1 MFRLRAYAL
10 ACCIT
15 DGLTRRLLII
25 RHLRFYS
32 LNYGLFGVLSL
43 LQKVN
48 LLFSVI

>member
-1 MFRLRAYAL
+1 MFRLRAYAI
-10 ACCIT
+10 ARYKT

-32 LNYGLFGVLSL
+32 LNYVLFGVLSL

-48 LLFSVI
+48 FLFSAI